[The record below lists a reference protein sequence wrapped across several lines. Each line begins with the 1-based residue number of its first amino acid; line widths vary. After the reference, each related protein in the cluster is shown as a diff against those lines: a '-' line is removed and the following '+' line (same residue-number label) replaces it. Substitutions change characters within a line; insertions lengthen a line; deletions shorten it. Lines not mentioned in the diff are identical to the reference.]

1 MRTDLWAV
9 ICGNIRDELDFKLTL
24 TRMVELRLE
33 GKIQHIVLSTW
44 RDEVDKY
51 QGLREQLKYLQVHL
65 LESPSLSPE
74 VENTASES
82 VNYWRQSRQLL
93 AALDTIPKKDFVL
106 RLRTDRS
113 LNYINQMDKL
123 GVFSNY
129 QQETIQ
135 VGQFPRLFKY
145 KITVFGPKMVRLL
158 HMIDFVVLGNNRD
171 LCKIINFEFCEL
183 GHQKQIVAN
192 AQWFALPFLKEF
204 PILRD
209 YIRFTHFVNRVKV
222 LKTHVELHKE
232 NACFP
237 DVYYKV
243 YAIYLM
249 ILYTHFNILYMGKLK
264 PVDYTQVHFYELFS
278 TTSNY
283 GIQHTSLGSSIRDQR
298 ILPYFLFGKL
308 KESLAYQ
315 KFKQSVTD
323 LIAYGASENFD
334 LTIKDYDQL
343 YCLARDNFYEN
354 SNEIKWFKP
363 LRNPPFNPKRHY
375 QYDTSVDLSC
385 LNFINAE
392 DKQWINLTHTESV
405 EKDIYKAWLSLE
417 NPQIQVTEKM
427 LLPIA
432 RTGNEYAIYILLD
445 LLAQNKI
452 SDIHQEEVKR
462 ITFFYLDIH
471 TRRRTETLQTTRI
484 IILLLKMYERKQI
497 ELEKLEKILKC
508 GFDQYISVD
517 DIKIDAVNQ
526 NTNLRDMIKEKL
538 AQVKCED
545 LNQKYT
551 IKTWMSQLT
560 DQKIEDDIIDYF
572 KQISVNDSMILS
584 QKWVAVE

>member
-24 TRMVELRLE
+24 TKMVELRLE
-33 GKIQHIVLSTW
+33 RKIQHIVLSTW
-44 RDEVDKY
+44 RGEVEKY

-65 LESPSLSPE
+65 IESPSLSPE

-129 QQETIQ
+129 QQETLQ

-145 KITVFGPKMVRLL
+145 KITVFAPKMVRLL
-158 HMIDFVVLGNNRD
+158 HMIDFVLLGNNRD
-171 LCKIINFEFCEL
+171 LCKMVNFEFCEL
-183 GHQKQIVAN
+183 GHQKNIVAN

-209 YIRFTHFVNRVKV
+209 YIRFTHFINRIKV

-232 NACFP
+232 NAFFP
-237 DVYYKV
+237 EVYYKV

-249 ILYTHFNILYMGKLK
+249 ILYTHFNILYMGKLR
-264 PVDYTQVHFYELFS
+264 PLDYTQVHFYELFT

-283 GIQHTSLGSSIRDQR
+283 GIQYTTLGSSIRDQG
-298 ILPYFLFGKL
+298 ILPYCLFGKL
-308 KESLAYQ
+308 KESSAYQ
-315 KFKQSVTD
+315 KFKQKVTD
-323 LIAYGASENFD
+323 LIAYGTNENFD
-334 LTIKDYDQL
+334 LTLEDYNQVFRL
-343 YCLARDNFYEN
+343 GRDNFYET
-354 SNEIKWFKP
+354 SDKIKWFKP
-363 LRNPPFNPKRHY
+363 LRNPPFNPIRHY
-375 QYDTSVDLSC
+375 QYDLSIDLIC

-392 DKQWINLTHTESV
+392 DKQWMNLVHSESV
-405 EKDIYKAWLSLE
+405 EKDIYKAWLSLD
-417 NPQIQVTEKM
+417 NPATQVTEKM

-432 RTGNEYAIYILLD
+432 RNGNEYAIYILLD
-445 LLAQNKI
+445 LLAKNKI

-462 ITFFYLDIH
+462 ITFFYLNIH
-471 TRRRTETLQTTRI
+471 MRRRTETSQTIRI
-484 IILLLKMYERKQI
+484 IILLLKMYEHQQI
-497 ELEKLEKILKC
+497 QLEQLEKVLKC
-508 GFDQYISVD
+508 GFDQYINVD
-517 DIKIDAVNQ
+517 DIKIDAVTPNS
-526 NTNLRDMIKEKL
+526 NLREIIKEKL
-538 AQVKCED
+538 LHVKCED
-545 LNQKYT
+545 INQEYT
-551 IKTWMSQLT
+551 IKTWISQLA
-560 DQKIEDDIIDYF
+560 DRKIDDDIINYF

-584 QKWVAVE
+584 QKW